1 MAIKFNF
8 QYKSEMFSNLDIRV
22 ERQKWFQ
29 KRYGGHRKI
38 TAENLGSMNF
48 LRDSEREF
56 MRNYNMQGAY
66 LADKDK
72 VILKYLNPTLKV
84 FFAVCSI
91 FSKNLRKQF
100 KAMIDVDKNILP
112 HELLHAVQFRN
123 FHLDGRTIREVN
135 TELSGLYFATPKM
148 QALLKELEQVQYE
161 AEIDAY
167 CFDCIRLGVGT
178 SDDIAIVLSK
188 MYPVALKVC
197 KDAAEIKADAEV
209 RMEYIK
215 ENLHVFAPIMG

>member
-8 QYKSEMFSNLDIRV
+8 QYNESMFTNLDV
-22 ERQKWFQ
+22 KVDRQKWFQ
-29 KRYGGHRKI
+29 KRYGGKTI
-38 TAENLGSMNF
+38 VTADNLGSMNF

-72 VILKYLNPTLKV
+72 VILKYLNPTLKA
-84 FFAVCSI
+84 FFAFCSI

-100 KAMIDVDKNILP
+100 KAMLNVDKNILP

-123 FHLDGRTIREVN
+123 FYLDGRTIREVN

-167 CFDCIRLGVGT
+167 CFDCVRLGTGT
-178 SDDIAIVLSK
+178 ADDIANVLST

-197 KDAAEIKADAEV
+197 KDAAEIKADAED
-209 RMEYIK
+209 RMEYIR
-215 ENLHVFAPIMG
+215 ENFHMFKPIMG